1 MSGIQLTFRGARL
14 DAAAADNVC
23 SICGLTFKSA
33 QAFGSHKRSA
43 SHLKASLNSS
53 APKLKKKTAHLI
65 DSSGDEAP
73 APTAAASSSAAPAAA
88 DSDFEAVFGRARE
101 KAGKE
106 KIESERFFEE
116 TKVQFREVQ
125 RFYRGRRTETIRRF
139 VTQRCATHRR
149 QQF

>member
-1 MSGIQLTFRGARL
+1 MTLRGARL
-14 DAAAADNVC
+14 DAAAADHAC
-23 SICGLTFKSA
+23 TICGLTFKSA

-53 APKLKKKTAHLI
+53 APKLKKTAHLI

-88 DSDFEAVFGRARE
+88 DSDFEAVVGRARE

-106 KIESERFFEE
+106 IIRFG
-116 TKVQFREVQ
+116 EVL
-125 RFYRGRRTETIRRF
+125 RRDKGTF
-139 VTQRCATHRR
+139 S
-149 QQF
+149 